1 MNQTNHYLKENKVI
15 GLMKDKLSKRMMTE
29 FAALR
34 AKIYTYVTDSN
45 DEDKKAKGTRTCF
58 ITRKPKFEDY

>member
-1 MNQTNHYLKENKVI
+1 
-15 GLMKDKLSKRMMTE
+15 MKDKLSKRMMKE

-34 AKIYTYVTDSN
+34 AKIYTYVTNSN